1 MKLDELCKQY
11 GIPIALVYQ
20 FIREGILDDL
30 KADIKDDV
38 YGNEAVQRLDSCICL
53 HSLGLDVK
61 TIKKYIFLEL
71 SDEDTRSARIKI
83 LRKHRDENLENVHK
97 TKKVMDCIDCVLHE
111 LKSDM
116 N

>member
-1 MKLDELCKQY
+1 MKLEELCKQY

-30 KADIKDDV
+30 KEEIKGDV

-61 TIKKYIFLEL
+61 TIKKFILLEL
-71 SDEDTRSARIKI
+71 SDEDTRYERIHI
-83 LRKHRDENLENVHK
+83 LQKYRDENLKNVHK
-97 TKKVMDCIDCVLHE
+97 TKKVMDCIDCILHE
-111 LKSDM
+111 IKSET

>member
-1 MKLDELCKQY
+1 MKLEELCKQY

-30 KADIKDDV
+30 KADIKNDV

-61 TIKKYIFLEL
+61 TIKKYIFWNYLM
-71 SDEDTRSARIKI
+71 KI
-83 LRKHRDENLENVHK
+83 LVPQ
-97 TKKVMDCIDCVLHE
+97 E
-111 LKSDM
+111 LKSYGNIVM
-116 N
+116 KI